1 MDKYAAVKEEIIRIY
16 EQSNKIYG
24 YPRITEELKKLGF
37 TYNRKTIYKL
47 MQQLNISSIIMP
59 KKEE

>member
-1 MDKYAAVKEEIIRIY
+1 MKEEIIRIY